1 MKKNATK
8 DFLIQERIVEF
19 TDEHQSFSDFIKD
32 KRKLELGSSG
42 KKSMTT
48 RELADRLDIN
58 YEQFRKILN
67 MNKPTKKRDCIIAI
81 CATLRLDSDDTNEA
95 LVLYRYMP
103 TLDPGNPRDD
113 LLIDIL
119 EEQLSNPLTIDQ
131 INQRLIRNGFPE
143 LDIIDHRPSV
153 KPTSG
158 KKNMPYKLLKKQ
170 VRTFTDELFYG
181 DQYDSLETEYD
192 TFRYHCVADMWLNDE
207 KNRVV
212 YKLTS
217 GTSDGYYLEKHGK
230 GVFDVKAYKDLD
242 EASDFKDYFLELS
255 AMANH
260 ELKKMLATLNDTKNY
275 RERIGAGIQ
284 NDAFYIFAE
293 TFNYLVPETGEYY
306 LYEKIGSDVRLSVYK
321 NSAFMRCY
329 MSEQIYQNT
338 FGKKD
343 NELIILYTSTDEIEQ
358 AIKTAKHNDVSL
370 LRCRL
375 RNFKH
380 LSELAT
386 SLKQNIVDRRKF
398 IRRLD
403 YIYDDRDRVC
413 QFFEVDKEFQCTLD
427 SEYGDMM
434 TAGVDAVDFQFDD
447 CGKVHITLEDLYTAF
462 ELGFT
467 NINEICRVKEK
478 LGSIEKILYQSL

>member
-1 MKKNATK
+1 MKNNATK
-8 DFLIQERIVEF
+8 DCLIQERTVEF

-48 RELADRLDIN
+48 RELADRLDID

-81 CATLRLDSDDTNEA
+81 CAALRLDSDDTNEA

-103 TLDPGNPRDD
+103 TLDTDNPRDD
-113 LLIDIL
+113 LLIEIL

-153 KPTSG
+153 KPASG

-192 TFRYHCVADMWLNDE
+192 TFRYRCVADMWLDDE
-207 KNRVV
+207 KNRLV

-217 GTSDGYYLEKHGK
+217 GATGGYYLEKHGK
-230 GVFDVKAYKDLD
+230 DIFDVKAYKDLA
-242 EASDFKDYFLELS
+242 EAGDFQDYFLELS

-275 RERIGAGIQ
+275 RERIGAGIR

-321 NSAFMRCY
+321 SSAFMRCY
-329 MSEQIYQNT
+329 MSEQVYQHT

-343 NELIILYTSTDEIEQ
+343 NELIVQYTSIDEIEQ
-358 AIKTAKHNDVSL
+358 AIKTAKYYDVSL

-375 RNFKH
+375 KNFKH
-380 LSELAT
+380 LSELAAA
-386 SLKQNIVDRRKF
+386 LKKDIVDRRKF
-398 IRRLD
+398 VRRLD
-403 YIYDDRDRVC
+403 YIYDDKDRVC
-413 QFFEVDKEFQCTLD
+413 QFFGVDKDFQCVLD
-427 SEYGDMM
+427 DEYGDFMAA
-434 TAGVDAVDFQFDD
+434 TIDHVDFRLPDD
-447 CGKVHITLEDLYTAF
+447 SSITITLQDLYYAF
-462 ELGFT
+462 ELGFS
-467 NINEICRVKEK
+467 NINEICRVKKK
-478 LGSIEKILYQSL
+478 LGSIEEIVK

>member
-1 MKKNATK
+1 MKNNATK
-8 DFLIQERIVEF
+8 DCLIQERTVEF

-48 RELADRLDIN
+48 RELADRLDID

-67 MNKPTKKRDCIIAI
+67 MNIPTKKRDCIIAI
-81 CATLRLDSDDTNEA
+81 CAALRLDSDDTNEA

-103 TLDPGNPRDD
+103 TLDTDNPRDD
-113 LLIDIL
+113 LLIEIL

-153 KPTSG
+153 KPASG

-192 TFRYHCVADMWLNDE
+192 TFRYRCVADMWLDDE
-207 KNRVV
+207 KNRLV

-217 GTSDGYYLEKHGK
+217 GATGGYYLEKHGK
-230 GVFDVKAYKDLD
+230 DIFDVKAYKDLA
-242 EASDFKDYFLELS
+242 EAGDFQDYFLELS

-275 RERIGAGIQ
+275 KERIGAGIRD
-284 NDAFYIFAE
+284 DAFYIFAE

-329 MSEQIYQNT
+329 MSEQVYQNT

-343 NELIILYTSTDEIEQ
+343 NELIVQYTSTDEIEH
-358 AIKTAKHNDVSL
+358 AIKTAKYYDVSL

-375 RNFKH
+375 KNFKH
-380 LSELAT
+380 LSELAA
-386 SLKQNIVDRRKF
+386 SLKQDIVDRRKYV
-398 IRRLD
+398 RRLD
-403 YIYDDRDRVC
+403 YIYDDKDRVC
-413 QFFEVDKEFQCTLD
+413 QFFGVDKDFQCVLD
-427 SEYGDMM
+427 DEYGDFMAA
-434 TAGVDAVDFQFDD
+434 TIDHVDFRLPDD
-447 CGKVHITLEDLYTAF
+447 SSITITLQDLYYAF
-462 ELGFT
+462 ELGFS
-467 NINEICRVKEK
+467 NINEICRVKKK
-478 LGSIEKILYQSL
+478 LGSIEEIVK

>member
-1 MKKNATK
+1 MKKNTTK
-8 DFLIQERIVEF
+8 DFLIQERTVEF
-19 TDEHQSFSDFIKD
+19 IDEHQSFSDFIKD

-48 RELADRLDIN
+48 RELADRLDID

-81 CATLRLDSDDTNEA
+81 CAALRLDADDTNEA

-103 TLDPGNPRDD
+103 TLDTDNPRDD

-153 KPTSG
+153 KPASV

-181 DQYDSLETEYD
+181 NQYDSLETEYD
-192 TFRYHCVADMWLNDE
+192 TFRYRCVADMWLDDQ
-207 KNRVV
+207 KNRLV

-217 GTSDGYYLEKHGK
+217 GTSGGYYLEKHGK
-230 GVFDVKAYKDLD
+230 DVFDVKAYRDLD
-242 EASDFKDYFLELS
+242 EAGDFKDYFLELS

-260 ELKKMLATLNDTKNY
+260 ELKKMLATLNETKNY

-306 LYEKIGSDVRLSVYK
+306 LL
-321 NSAFMRCY
+321 
-329 MSEQIYQNT
+329 
-338 FGKKD
+338 
-343 NELIILYTSTDEIEQ
+343 
-358 AIKTAKHNDVSL
+358 
-370 LRCRL
+370 
-375 RNFKH
+375 NFP
-380 LSELAT
+380 S
-386 SLKQNIVDRRKF
+386 R
-398 IRRLD
+398 
-403 YIYDDRDRVC
+403 Y
-413 QFFEVDKEFQCTLD
+413 FQTKP
-427 SEYGDMM
+427 
-434 TAGVDAVDFQFDD
+434 V
-447 CGKVHITLEDLYTAF
+447 
-462 ELGFT
+462 
-467 NINEICRVKEK
+467 
-478 LGSIEKILYQSL
+478 